1 MYNKPITQ
9 KAKSPLKQVNGPGDI
24 VMKNTEIKEGTEG
37 TPGTPGT
44 STTTYSYNGELD
56 SNVYNDL
63 QKEIDSGFARK
74 KYGFEGTDVKAY
86 EQSKLGKMKSP
97 NVTATTTQ
105 TEGTPGTPGTPDT
118 EESTV
123 TPIYTRDET
132 DAIRPYGAY
141 QNRIVERRE
150 GGALERKSKRAVNK
164 LAKRYAQDTD
174 DDGKKGFG
182 KIMSNRKQRR
192 DFRRG
197 ADGVNYKDEET
208 KNKVQEL
215 RNYRDGVSDVQTDM
229 SSSVESLERSR
240 NQRAQGATR
249 DDKVISKPRKA
260 NQTDI
265 ERSDVIAQMDRTPG
279 DVDFDGFPMR
289 YDQNVGIKKS
299 SPMKKGYF
307 KGK

>member
-9 KAKSPLKQVNGPGDI
+9 KAKSPLKAVEGPGDI
-24 VMKNTEIKEGTEG
+24 IMKNTEVKKGTPGTPGTPGKKKTILYSDLPESQRAAAREYNMKKFGTHNPTAEGLADNTIVTEGTEG
-37 TPGTPGT
+37 TPGTP
-44 STTTYSYNGELD
+44 
-56 SNVYNDL
+56 
-63 QKEIDSGFARK
+63 
-74 KYGFEGTDVKAY
+74 
-86 EQSKLGKMKSP
+86 
-97 NVTATTTQ
+97 
-105 TEGTPGTPGTPDT
+105 DT
-118 EESTV
+118 EETTT

-150 GGALERKSKRAVNK
+150 GGALERKSKRAVKN

-197 ADGVNYKDEET
+197 AEGVNYKDEET

-215 RNYRDGVSDVQTDM
+215 RDYRDGVSDVQTDM

-265 ERSDVIAQMDRTPG
+265 ERSDVIAQMDRTTG
-279 DVDFDGFPMR
+279 DVDFSGFPMR

>member
-9 KAKSPLKQVNGPGDI
+9 RAKSPLKQVDGPGDI
-24 VMKNTEIKEGTEG
+24 IMKDTKVTKG

-44 STTTYSYNGELD
+44 PGKKKTILYSDLPESERAAAREYNM
-56 SNVYNDL
+56 
-63 QKEIDSGFARK
+63 K
-74 KYGFEGTDVKAY
+74 KYGTHNPTAEGLANNTIV
-86 EQSKLGKMKSP
+86 
-97 NVTATTTQ
+97 
-105 TEGTPGTPGTPDT
+105 TEGTEGTPGTPDT

-164 LAKRYAQDTD
+164 LAKRYAQETD

-182 KIMSNRKQRR
+182 KMMSNREQRR

-279 DVDFDGFPMR
+279 DVDFDGFNGMPMR
-289 YDQNVGIKKS
+289 YDQNVGIKKA

>member
-9 KAKSPLKQVNGPGDI
+9 RAKSPLKNNEPGNI
-24 VMKNTEIKEGTEG
+24 VVSNTENIKGTEG
-37 TPGTPGT
+37 TEGTPGT
-44 STTTYSYNGELD
+44 STTTYSYNGKLD
-56 SNVYNDL
+56 SGVYDAL
-63 QKEIDSGFARK
+63 QKEIDSGFAQR

-86 EQSKLGKMKSP
+86 EQSKLGRMKSP
-97 NVTATTTQ
+97 NVTATTTE

-118 EESTV
+118 EKKTE
-123 TPIYTRDET
+123 TPIYTRDKT
-132 DAIRPYGAY
+132 DAIRPYAAY

-150 GGALERKSKRAVNK
+150 GGKLERSAKRNLNN

-182 KIMSNRKQRR
+182 KFLSNRKQKR

-197 ADGVNYKDEET
+197 TDEVNYKDDAA
-208 KNKVQEL
+208 KDKANEL
-215 RNYRDGVSDVQTDM
+215 RDYRDGVSDVQLDM
-229 SSSVESLERSR
+229 SDNVQTLERAR
-240 NQRAQGATR
+240 DQRKQGASGN
-249 DDKVISKPRKA
+249 DDVISDPRLA

-265 ERSDVIAQMDRTPG
+265 LASDVQGQVKNNVG
-279 DVDFDGFPMR
+279 DVEFTPFKKM
-289 YDQNVGIKKS
+289 YDKNVGIKAA

>member
-9 KAKSPLKQVNGPGDI
+9 KAKSPLKAVDGPGDI
-24 VMKNTEIKEGTEG
+24 VMKDTKVTK
-37 TPGTPGT
+37 GTPGT
-44 STTTYSYNGELD
+44 SGTPGTKKTILYSDLPESERAAAREYNM
-56 SNVYNDL
+56 
-63 QKEIDSGFARK
+63 K
-74 KYGFEGTDVKAY
+74 KYGTHNPTAEGLADNTIV
-86 EQSKLGKMKSP
+86 
-97 NVTATTTQ
+97 
-105 TEGTPGTPGTPDT
+105 TEGTEGTPGTPDT

-164 LAKRYAQDTD
+164 LAKRYAQETD

-182 KIMSNRKQRR
+182 KLMSNRKQRR

-197 ADGVNYKDEET
+197 ADGVNYKNEET
-208 KNKVQEL
+208 EKSVQAL
-215 RNYRDGVSDVQTDM
+215 RDYRDGVSDVQTDM

-249 DDKVISKPRKA
+249 DDKVISKPRRA

>member
-9 KAKSPLKQVNGPGDI
+9 KAKSPLKAVDGPGDI
-24 VMKNTEIKEGTEG
+24 VMKDTKVTK
-37 TPGTPGT
+37 GTPGT
-44 STTTYSYNGELD
+44 SGTPGKKKTILYSDLPESQRAAAREYNM
-56 SNVYNDL
+56 
-63 QKEIDSGFARK
+63 K
-74 KYGFEGTDVKAY
+74 KYGTHNPTAEGLADNTIV
-86 EQSKLGKMKSP
+86 
-97 NVTATTTQ
+97 
-105 TEGTPGTPGTPDT
+105 TEGTEGTPGTPDT

>member
-9 KAKSPLKQVNGPGDI
+9 KAKSPLKAVDGPGDI
-24 VMKNTEIKEGTEG
+24 VMKDTKVTK
-37 TPGTPGT
+37 GTPGT
-44 STTTYSYNGELD
+44 SGTPGKKKTILYSDLPESQRAAAREYNM
-56 SNVYNDL
+56 
-63 QKEIDSGFARK
+63 K
-74 KYGFEGTDVKAY
+74 KYGTHNPTAEGLADNTIV
-86 EQSKLGKMKSP
+86 
-97 NVTATTTQ
+97 
-105 TEGTPGTPGTPDT
+105 TEGTEGTPGTPDT

-215 RNYRDGVSDVQTDM
+215 RDYRDGVSDVQTDM

>member
-9 KAKSPLKQVNGPGDI
+9 RAKSPLKQTPGPGKIEVEDTK
-24 VMKNTEIKEGTEG
+24 VIKGTEG
-37 TPGTPGT
+37 TAGTSGA
-44 STTTYSYNGELD
+44 STTTYSYDGTLD
-56 SNVYNDL
+56 SGVYDDL
-63 QKEIDSGFARK
+63 QKEMDSGFAKK

-86 EQSKLGKMKSP
+86 EQAKLGKMDSP

-105 TEGTPGTPGTPDT
+105 TPGTPGTDATPDT
-118 EESTV
+118 EEKT
-123 TPIYTRDET
+123 TTQLYTKDET

-150 GGALERKSKRAVNK
+150 GGALERKSGRAVNK

-174 DDGKKGFG
+174 DGDKKGFD
-182 KIMSNRKQRR
+182 KMMSNRKQRR

-197 ADGVNYKDEET
+197 ADGVNYKDDAT
-208 KNKVQEL
+208 KDKVKEL
-215 RNYRDGVSDVQTDM
+215 RDYRDGVSDVQTDV

-249 DDKVISKPRKA
+249 NDKVISKPRLA
-260 NQTDI
+260 DQTDI
-265 ERSDVIAQMDRTPG
+265 EKSDVIAQKNNTPG
-279 DVDFDGFPMR
+279 DVKFTGMPMR